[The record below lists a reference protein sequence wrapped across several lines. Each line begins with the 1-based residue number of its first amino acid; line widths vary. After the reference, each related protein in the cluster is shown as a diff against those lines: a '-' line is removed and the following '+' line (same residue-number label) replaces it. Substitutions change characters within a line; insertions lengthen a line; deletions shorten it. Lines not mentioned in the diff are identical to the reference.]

1 MSFICQGG
9 CGKPQLPGI
18 YPVKK
23 VVKRREKRDHSFEI
37 VKEIDCCPRCKHIN
51 HKLITVP
58 FEHHVAAAQQVFST
72 SDLKRHFNR
81 R

>member
-23 VVKRREKRDHSFEI
+23 VVKRREKRNGSFEI
-37 VKEIDCCPRCKHIN
+37 VKEINCCPRCKHIN
-51 HKLITVP
+51 HKLVTVP
-58 FEHHVAAAQQVFST
+58 YAPPAPVSVHT
-72 SDLKRHFNR
+72 TGDLKRQYNR